1 MKEDNFELI
10 KELEQEVSPYY
21 KDAQDYIDSHSNNY
35 RGVFYKRNID
45 RYGVTVDGVKMLV
58 KHTTTLCPT
67 TNNTLL
73 FATALAMLMQEIY
86 NRDKK
91 SHKPDYLAWAKH
103 YGFLEYKAKR
113 PRQKQSSN
121 QPMNSQM
128 LIAQAFREMYSNSK

>member
-1 MKEDNFELI
+1 MKEDNFELM
-10 KELEQEVSPYY
+10 KELEEEVSPYY
-21 KDAQDYIDSHSNNY
+21 KDAQEYMDNHLNNY

-86 NRDKK
+86 NHDKK
-91 SHKPDYLAWAKH
+91 FDKPDYLAWAEH
-103 YGFLEYKAKR
+103 YGFLEYKAK
-113 PRQKQSSN
+113 PLKQKQSSN
-121 QPMNSQM
+121 QPISSQM
-128 LIAQAFREMYSNSK
+128 LIAQAFRKMYSNSK